1 MRAIVA
7 VIAVVAAAVVAGVVY
22 ATRQDPAQPTA
33 RCKKDVGAVIF
44 PGVESKN
51 VAAVRTALGKTPA
64 RAARAVEALAA
75 EQPKDP
81 VVQFNY
87 GWALYCGGFDA
98 EAVQALRKAKKDGRD
113 TGYEVV
119 ADDILHPQYF
129 QNGYPP
135 FEYEGHDRLLIQGQV
150 AQRNYHERTAGR
162 LWARAAKLHPNDAD
176 AQVAAAVGRFDKDD
190 LSASF
195 SRLGPLTRRFPR
207 SQVVRFYLGLMLAW
221 TAQRDQALVEFKR
234 TYALG
239 PTTELGQGAK
249 QFIDRVGGGGTDGS
263 NK

>member
-1 MRAIVA
+1 M
-7 VIAVVAAAVVAGVVY
+7 
-22 ATRQDPAQPTA
+22 Q
-33 RCKKDVGAVIF
+33 
-44 PGVESKN
+44 S
-51 VAAVRTALGKTPA
+51 
-64 RAARAVEALAA
+64 
-75 EQPKDP
+75 
-81 VVQFNY
+81 
-87 GWALYCGGFDA
+87 
-98 EAVQALRKAKKDGRD
+98 QALRCGGWRALRRTCFARRD
-113 TGYEVV
+113 QSER
-119 ADDILHPQYF
+119 AHLRSL
-129 QNGYPP
+129 
-135 FEYEGHDRLLIQGQV
+135 RLAV
-150 AQRNYHERTAGR
+150 REAR
-162 LWARAAKLHPNDAD
+162 LAPNDAE

-239 PTTELGQGAK
+239 PATQLGQGAK